1 MGCRGGNWCE
11 FPLPFTM
18 DDALQMAAGQA
29 FCILQSKGR
38 EIFGMLFPGAFQGAL
53 SNKGFL
59 CGNGQSVPRE
69 SNHFAE
75 AGPSGGPGGEE
86 GFSSSFAT

>member
-1 MGCRGGNWCE
+1 
-11 FPLPFTM
+11 M

-38 EIFGMLFPGAFQGAL
+38 EIFGMLFPGAFQGTL